1 MALLS
6 ETFVTEDA
14 EDAGFEPAPAGWY
27 IAQIVKSAIKTT
39 SAGTGEYIKNEWKIL
54 EADDPKYVGKL
65 FWQNLNIVNPS
76 EMAVK
81 IGKGQLK
88 KLNEAMGI
96 SELEDTDQLLG
107 IPVKVFLKIKP
118 GSGGYDDSN
127 EVQKVKGLHEED
139 EFDGKESAGDEPWD
153 S

>member
-6 ETFVTEDA
+6 ETFVTEEA
-14 EDAGFEPAPAGWY
+14 EDMGFEPAPPGWY
-27 IAQIVKSAIKTT
+27 IAQITKSEIKPT

-54 EADDPKYVGKL
+54 EADEPKYVGKM

-88 KLNEAMGI
+88 KLNEALGI
-96 SELEDTDQLLG
+96 KELKDTDELIGQ
-107 IPVKVFLKIKP
+107 PVKVFLKVKP

-127 EVQKVKGLHEED
+127 EVAKVKSLHDED
-139 EFDGKESAGDEPWD
+139 DSTEAGGEEPWD
-153 S
+153 

>member
-6 ETFVTEDA
+6 ETFVTEEA
-14 EDAGFEPAPAGWY
+14 EDTGFEPAPSGWY
-27 IAQIVKSAIKTT
+27 IAQITKSEIKPT

-54 EADDPKYVGKL
+54 EANEPKYVGKM

-88 KLNEAMGI
+88 KLNEALGI
-96 SELEDTDQLLG
+96 AELKDTDELIGQ
-107 IPVKVFLKIKP
+107 PVKVFLKVKP

-127 EVQKVKGLHEED
+127 EVTKVKSLHDED
-139 EFDGKESAGDEPWD
+139 EDKTEAGGEEPWD
-153 S
+153 